1 MSDVRTASPPGS
13 GGPSKSEY
21 VHAALREQILRGD
34 HPPGTRLVLAR
45 LAGDFGV
52 SPVPVR
58 EAVRLLEA
66 EGLVRFTRNVGAE
79 VLGMDTAQYAE
90 TMETVAHL
98 EGAATALAAPLLRS
112 ADLVRARELN
122 RALRECRRALD
133 PVRFTALNQEFH
145 QVLCLPCP
153 NGRLRE
159 LLEREWERLG
169 QVRRSTF
176 FFVPDRPIASVQE
189 HEEIL
194 RLVEFG
200 ADALDIELAAR
211 NHKLHTLDAFRAHLA
226 GEGSLAG

>member
-1 MSDVRTASPPGS
+1 MTEARPTPSTGQ
-13 GGPSKSEY
+13 SKSEY

-34 HPPGTRLVLAR
+34 RPPGTRLVLAR

-79 VLGMDTAQYAE
+79 VLGMDTLQYAE

-98 EGAATALAAPLLRS
+98 EGAATALAAPLLRA
-112 ADLVRARELN
+112 ADLARAEELN
-122 RALRECRRALD
+122 RQLGECLRALD
-133 PVRFTALNQEFH
+133 PVRFTALNEEFH
-145 QVLCLPCP
+145 RVLCLPCP
-153 NGRLRE
+153 NRHLRE

-169 QVRRSTF
+169 RVRRSTF
-176 FFVPDRPIASVQE
+176 FFAPDRPLASVHE

-194 RLVEFG
+194 RLVRSGE
-200 ADALDIELAAR
+200 DPLDIELAAR
-211 NHKLHTLDAFRAHLA
+211 THKLHTLDAFRA
-226 GEGSLAG
+226 SLAGTDPLAG